1 MTKMKLSSMLIHLH
15 TMDVLRKAALE
26 VDVGT
31 VVLKAV
37 SSITAC
43 FFVFYFNTNFKEI
56 VADPGRQV
64 VQYGL

>member
-1 MTKMKLSSMLIHLH
+1 MKLSSMLIHLH

-37 SSITAC
+37 CSITAW
-43 FFVFYFNTNFKEI
+43 FFLFFPLTQILKKLYLF
-56 VADPGRQV
+56 QV
-64 VQYGL
+64 DR